1 MTNETALLALLES
14 QEAEA
19 NAEAEWI
26 AQWVEANLPL
36 LLAGQLDT
44 DAATLLAEVDTDR
57 AVQLNQA
64 IYLLMVSGD
73 KVPLT
78 QLAQQ
83 VLDAG
88 LSTLAQ
94 QAWNDHVAQLHD
106 AMSEEQWQQYQFN
119 HQRTAA

>member
-1 MTNETALLALLES
+1 MTSEATLLALLES
-14 QEAEA
+14 REAEA
-19 NAEAEWI
+19 NAEAEWV
-26 AQWVEANLPL
+26 AEWVESNL
-36 LLAGQLDT
+36 LLLLTGQLDT
-44 DAATLLAEVDTDR
+44 DAATLLAEVDADR
-57 AVQLNQA
+57 AAQLNQA

-78 QLAQQ
+78 QLVQQ

-106 AMSEEQWQQYQFN
+106 AMSEEQWQQYQ
-119 HQRTAA
+119 HRSAA

>member
-14 QEAEA
+14 REAEA
-19 NAEAEWI
+19 NAKAEWI
-26 AQWVEANLPL
+26 AQWVEANFPL

-44 DAATLLAEVDTDR
+44 DAATLLAEVDAEQAT
-57 AVQLNQA
+57 QLNQA

-78 QLAQQ
+78 QLVQQ
-83 VLDAG
+83 VLDAW

-106 AMSEEQWQQYQFN
+106 AMSEEQWEHYQQ
-119 HQRTAA
+119 RSAA

>member
-1 MTNETALLALLES
+1 MTSEATMLALLES
-14 QEAEA
+14 REAEV
-19 NAEAEWI
+19 NAEAEWV
-26 AQWVEANLPL
+26 AQWVEANFPL
-36 LLAGQLDT
+36 LLAGQLET
-44 DAATLLAEVDTDR
+44 DAATLLAEVDAER
-57 AVQLNQA
+57 ATQLNQA

-78 QLAQQ
+78 LQIQQ

>member
-1 MTNETALLALLES
+1 MTSEATLLALMES
-14 QEAEA
+14 REAEA

-78 QLAQQ
+78 QLVQQ

-88 LSTLAQ
+88 LRTLAQ

-106 AMSEEQWQQYQFN
+106 AMSDEQWQQYQN
-119 HQRTAA
+119 RSAA

>member
-1 MTNETALLALLES
+1 MTRDNEMLALLES
-14 QEAEA
+14 REAEA
-19 NAEAEWI
+19 NAEAEWV
-26 AQWVEANLPL
+26 AEWCEENLPL
-36 LLAGQLDT
+36 LQAGQLET
-44 DAATLLAEVDTDR
+44 DPATLLGELNADLHC
-57 AVQLNQA
+57 QYNQA

-78 QLAQQ
+78 RLIQQ

-88 LSTLAQ
+88 LNTLAK

-106 AMSEEQWQQYQFN
+106 AMSEEQWEQYQLN